1 MGKNNSLMISLKYY
15 SLIIQVINS
24 EEISLIC
31 RKDIVK
37 MTTKGKSSHVASCL
51 SCVDILAVLYSS
63 ILNIDPKNP
72 RKSDRDI
79 FIMSKGHAGAAL
91 YSVLARVGFFDPS
104 LLDTHYQNGGNL
116 SGHVNSHLLDG
127 VEVSTGSLGNGLGL
141 ACGYAYYGKVK
152 DTKFKTYTLISDG
165 ELNEGSTWE
174 AILFAAHHKLKN
186 LTCILDANKYQSI
199 KTTTETLN
207 VEPIKDRILS
217 FGWEVKEINGHNH
230 KELKDTFQN
239 KSKKKSNKPI
249 FVIARTTKG
258 KGVSFME
265 NNVLWH
271 YRNAQGDEFK
281 DAMKELL

>member
-1 MGKNNSLMISLKYY
+1 MID
-15 SLIIQVINS
+15 S

-31 RKDIVK
+31 RKDVVN
-37 MTTKGKSSHVASCL
+37 MTSKGKSSHVASCL
-51 SCVDILAVLYSS
+51 SCIDILAVLYSS

-72 RKSDRDI
+72 KRPDRDI

-141 ACGYAYYGKVK
+141 ASGYAYYEKVK
-152 DTKFKTYTLISDG
+152 DKKFKTYTLISDG

-217 FGWEVKEINGHNH
+217 FGWDVKEIDGHNH
-230 KELKDTFQN
+230 IELKDIFQN
-239 KSKKKSNKPI
+239 NLMKTSEKPLFI
-249 FVIARTTKG
+249 IARTTKG

-265 NNVLWH
+265 NKVLWH
-271 YRNAQGDEFK
+271 YRNAQGKEFN